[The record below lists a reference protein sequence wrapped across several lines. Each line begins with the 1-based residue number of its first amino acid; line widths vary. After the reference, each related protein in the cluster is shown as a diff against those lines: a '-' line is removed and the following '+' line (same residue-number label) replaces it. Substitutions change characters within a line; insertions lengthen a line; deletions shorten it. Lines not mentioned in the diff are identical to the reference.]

1 MFPTEPTAHRPN
13 PGRTRIGGRPSPV
26 STELEP
32 KLEAFLHD
40 ALLDPRLWRQRLAE
54 FARATGLAVGLADGE
69 GRLLGECILPGPRQD
84 RLPSTRSPV
93 VEGCPFYPVPLDA
106 CTCIRDAMAGRR
118 VVVRNGPGPW
128 HCAVALSLGD
138 HPIGVLLAGQAL
150 DESREPD
157 RAEQP
162 VSEAT
167 LGIYAE
173 LLGTLGHTILETHHR
188 ALRETA
194 HLDEMTRLRDNA
206 TAEIATRRV
215 VEKRHRFL
223 LAVSDEFDYR
233 NSDATLRR
241 LARQAVPFLADL
253 CFVDVVEA
261 DETIRRVGWAHA
273 DPARR
278 DLFGRIDQFVPPR
291 NGQDHPVSRVLRNG
305 QVELVPEVT
314 DSWMQAVAASP
325 QHVEFMRELELRS
338 VMTVPLVAQERM
350 LGAFTFCYTATSE
363 RRYTALDVHLAEDL
377 AHRAAKVVE
386 NAGLYR
392 ALQVSDRHKDEF
404 LGVLAHELRGP
415 LAPIHNAIQIL
426 RTRVP
431 ADPELRWT
439 SAVIEHQVEQITRLV
454 DDLLDVV
461 RIGQGMVHL
470 RKDLVDLAKVAARA
484 VDSSRPLIDAKK
496 QHLEITLP
504 ERVIEVEGDQLR
516 LVQVVVNLLTNS
528 AKYTEEGGRI
538 ELTLD
543 ADADLAILRVRD
555 TGVGIAADM
564 LPRIF
569 DLFTQVSGQH
579 DRSEGGLGIG
589 LSLVR
594 DLVDRHGGNVQA
606 TSPGLG
612 QGSEFVVRLPL
623 LRRAPSPPPAAEGRT
638 EATAQEPSRRIL
650 VIDDNQESADT
661 MAILLRV
668 HGHEVWT
675 AYDGPTALDLARLQP
690 PEVVL
695 CDVSM
700 PGMGGLEVARRLR
713 QDLGLCDALL
723 VAWTGHGEQED
734 MQRSREAG
742 FNAHMVK
749 PIRLAAVRAIL
760 AREGPPAPRFA

>member
-1 MFPTEPTAHRPN
+1 M
-13 PGRTRIGGRPSPV
+13 PV
-26 STELEP
+26 STELE
-32 KLEAFLHD
+32 LEPEASLHA

-69 GRLLGECILPGPRQD
+69 GRLLGECILPQPRQD
-84 RLPSTRSPV
+84 RLPSTRSTA
-93 VEGCPFYPVPLDA
+93 VEGCPFCPVSIEA
-106 CTCIRDAMAGRR
+106 CTCIRDAMAGPR

-128 HCAVALSLGD
+128 HCAVTLALGD
-138 HPIGVLLAGQAL
+138 HPIGVLLAGQVFDPQPERRSPGL
-150 DESREPD
+150 VPDESREPD
-157 RAEQP
+157 RTEQP
-162 VSEAT
+162 VSQAT
-167 LGIYAE
+167 LEIYAE

-194 HLDEMTRLRDNA
+194 HLDEMTGLRDNA
-206 TAEIATRRV
+206 TAEIATRRG

-233 NSDATLRR
+233 NSDDSLRR
-241 LARQAVPFLADL
+241 LARRAVPFLADL

-273 DPARR
+273 DPARE
-278 DLFGRIDQFVPPR
+278 DLLDRIDQFVPPR
-291 NGQDHPVSRVLRNG
+291 NGQNHPVSRVLRDG

-325 QHVEFMRELELRS
+325 QQVEFLRELELRS
-338 VMTVPLVAQERM
+338 LMTVPLVAQERV
-350 LGAFTFCYTATSE
+350 LGAFTLCYTATSE
-363 RRYTALDVHLAEDL
+363 RRYTALDRHLAEDL

-392 ALQVSDRHKDEF
+392 ALQESDRHKDEF
-404 LGVLAHELRGP
+404 LAVLAHELRSP
-415 LAPIHNAIQIL
+415 LAPIHSAIQIL

-454 DDLLDVV
+454 DDLLDTV

-484 VDSSRPLIDAKK
+484 VESSRPRIDAKK
-496 QHLEITLP
+496 QDLEITLP

-538 ELTLD
+538 ELTLE
-543 ADADLAILRVRD
+543 ADAELAILRVRD

-569 DLFTQVSGQH
+569 GLFTQVAGQE

-623 LRRAPSPPPAAEGRT
+623 FRRAPPPPPAAGERT
-638 EATAQEPSRRIL
+638 EATAQAPSRRIL

-661 MAILLRV
+661 MAVLLRV
-668 HGHEVWT
+668 FGHEVWT

-695 CDVSM
+695 CDVTM

-723 VAWTGHGEQED
+723 VALTGHGQQED

-749 PIRLAAVRAIL
+749 PIRLEALRAIL
-760 AREGPPAPRFA
+760 SRDGSLAPRSA